1 MTDETKKPLLS
12 FEEFASLPLEE
23 MYSLLREER
32 QDLQNA
38 SYTIAQLRQQIYGR
52 KSEKLKAIID
62 QPALP
67 GLEYIFDET
76 SDVDESDPEN
86 DPQEEKE
93 QKTEKQ
99 KKKPGRK
106 PLPEH
111 LPRERIIHDLNESD
125 KTCACGQALHKI
137 GEETSEQIEYIPAKV
152 KVIQHVRYKYACKC
166 CEDTVKTA
174 PTPAQPIPRSI
185 ATPSLLAQVFVS
197 KFDDHLPLY
206 RQSEIWKRIGV
217 DLNRATLSN
226 WVVKAGR
233 LCAPLIK
240 LLHSHIVASPYVQ
253 ADETHVTLLQSAK
266 TRQKS
271 YMWVYKTGCDSKVG
285 IVYDFQENR
294 EGKHAT
300 AFLEGFNGYLQGDA
314 YSGYNDVTSQEGV
327 IRVGCMAH
335 ARRKFVDV
343 INIAPKKKGYSHQ
356 AVEKIKAFYAI
367 EEKIKENKLPPDKVK
382 EYREKYAK
390 PLLDS
395 FKKSLEEAYPKTPPK
410 GPLGRAIA
418 YSLNHWS
425 DLTRY
430 LEDGRLEIDNNAC
443 ERAIK
448 PFTVGRKNWLFVGNH
463 AGAKGGAALY
473 SLIETAKA
481 NKIEPYQYL
490 RYVLEMIP
498 KLSENQLS
506 QLLPWN
512 CPDHL
517 QSTFK
522 QAA

>member
-233 LCAPLIK
+233 L
-240 LLHSHIVASPYVQ
+240 
-253 ADETHVTLLQSAK
+253 
-266 TRQKS
+266 
-271 YMWVYKTGCDSKVG
+271 
-285 IVYDFQENR
+285 
-294 EGKHAT
+294 
-300 AFLEGFNGYLQGDA
+300 
-314 YSGYNDVTSQEGV
+314 
-327 IRVGCMAH
+327 
-335 ARRKFVDV
+335 
-343 INIAPKKKGYSHQ
+343 
-356 AVEKIKAFYAI
+356 
-367 EEKIKENKLPPDKVK
+367 
-382 EYREKYAK
+382 
-390 PLLDS
+390 
-395 FKKSLEEAYPKTPPK
+395 YP
-410 GPLGRAIA
+410 
-418 YSLNHWS
+418 S
-425 DLTRY
+425 
-430 LEDGRLEIDNNAC
+430 
-443 ERAIK
+443 
-448 PFTVGRKNWLFVGNH
+448 
-463 AGAKGGAALY
+463 
-473 SLIETAKA
+473 
-481 NKIEPYQYL
+481 
-490 RYVLEMIP
+490 
-498 KLSENQLS
+498 
-506 QLLPWN
+506 
-512 CPDHL
+512 
-517 QSTFK
+517 
-522 QAA
+522 